1 MDATVLILIVAI
13 AVPVLVVWA
22 LSKSAALRGPR
33 PPAAQRRRPV
43 ETLVT
48 DAIPEEPPEDE
59 PKQPHQPGSRAG

>member
-22 LSKSAALRGPR
+22 LSKSAALRGPS

-48 DAIPEEPPEDE
+48 EAIPEEPPEEE
-59 PKQPHQPGSRAG
+59 PQQPGSRAR